1 MRERADM
8 QKRGKSKGWY
18 DKSTGR
24 WISAKRAHQKVGEV
38 IDGWVKCRNP
48 RTGKF
53 YFMKIDDEYYGEG

>member
-1 MRERADM
+1 MLSNGKQELQRWLVQ
-8 QKRGKSKGWY
+8 QKSGK
-18 DKSTGR
+18 

-53 YFMKIDDEYYGEG
+53 YFMKIDDDYYNDDEY